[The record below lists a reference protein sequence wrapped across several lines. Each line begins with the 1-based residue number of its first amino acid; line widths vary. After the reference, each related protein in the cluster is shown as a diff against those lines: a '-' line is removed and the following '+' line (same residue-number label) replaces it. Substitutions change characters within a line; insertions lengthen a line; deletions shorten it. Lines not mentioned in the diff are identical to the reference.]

1 MKLALAAI
9 LSGVAFV
16 GATPGVTSNQI
27 LIGGTGPL
35 TGSESLY
42 APVLRG
48 AQAYFSYVNAH
59 GGVYGRK
66 IVYKVVDDGYDPART
81 VQATRQL
88 VEQDKVL
95 AIFNTVGTEH
105 ALAIRSYLNAQRVP
119 ELFAGSGADEIAK
132 RAKQFPWTIGYLPS
146 FSGEGALYG
155 RQVARTR
162 PGARVAVLYE
172 NSEYGKELLAGL
184 QRGLGAKARIVAKQS
199 YEVTD
204 ADVASQVAK
213 LRSSR
218 ATVFALL
225 TLPKQTIQAMIGAAK
240 LGWKPHWV
248 VSSVSIDPFVMN
260 VVRTS
265 AGKGV
270 PEGAIS
276 TAFLHDPTN
285 PTQAKV
291 AGVKLYRK
299 ILRTY
304 LPAADPKAV
313 AHLYGMA
320 AAYTFVDALKQAGRN
335 PTRESLLR
343 AATHLN
349 ERNPF
354 LLPGVTVRT
363 GPQDYFPI
371 GRTRL
376 LTYRGGFWRVGGL
389 VAVR

>member
-1 MKLALAAI
+1 LTFGLAGLLASLA
-9 LSGVAFV
+9 VA
-16 GATPGVTSNQI
+16 GATPGVSSTQI
-27 LIGGTGPL
+27 VIGGTGPL
-35 TGSESLY
+35 SGSESLY

-59 GGVYGRK
+59 GGVFGRK
-66 IVYKVVDDGYDPART
+66 IVYKVVDDGYDPSRT

-105 ALAIRSYLNAQRVP
+105 ALAIRSYLNAQHVP
-119 ELFAGSGADEIAK
+119 ELFAGSGADEIA
-132 RAKQFPWTIGYLPS
+132 RQAKQFPWTMGYLPS
-146 FSGEGALYG
+146 FTGEGALYG
-155 RQVARTR
+155 RQLARTR
-162 PGARVAVLYE
+162 PGARVAALYE

-184 QRGLGAKARIVAKQS
+184 QRGLGSKGRIVAKQS

-213 LRSSR
+213 LRGSN

-265 AGKGV
+265 SGKNV

-285 PTQAKV
+285 PAQAK
-291 AGVKLYRK
+291 APGVKLYRQ

-304 LPAADPKAV
+304 LPGADPKAV
-313 AHLYGMA
+313 AHIYGMA
-320 AAYTFVDALKQAGRN
+320 AAYTFVDALRHAGRN
-335 PTRESLLR
+335 PTRDSLLR
-343 AATHLN
+343 AATHLS

-354 LLPGVTVRT
+354 LLPGVSIRT
-363 GPQDYFPI
+363 TGSDYFPI
-371 GRTRL
+371 GHTRL
-376 LTYRGGFWRVGGL
+376 VTYTHGVWRVGRL
-389 VAVR
+389 VAVG